1 MELVPDTDRLV
12 TPVIA
17 PLKTALPVI
26 VNEFV
31 PPAMVE
37 LLVTVEPCRVLVA
50 LVPVK
55 VTAPLYCWVPV
66 VVMLAAILVPEL
78 WLEVVCKLVNGVPPT
93 TPLKVMLP
101 TPASTANAFAPATV
115 LLKLMLLP
123 VEDAPVEAR
132 LTELPSV
139 TAPV

>member
-1 MELVPDTDRLV
+1 M
-12 TPVIA
+12 
-17 PLKTALPVI
+17 
-26 VNEFV
+26 
-31 PPAMVE
+31 
-37 LLVTVEPCRVLVA
+37 
-50 LVPVK
+50 
-55 VTAPLYCWVPV
+55 
-66 VVMLAAILVPEL
+66 VMLAAILVPEL